1 MTAVSLY
8 AIVLTLLG
16 VVPGQT
22 TGWGT
27 GAVEFVAYV
36 RTSEHQEIYPVCA
49 GQYTTRVGIEE
60 VLDDPMGVL
69 EYVTSVDI
77 CYDGRM
83 DLAEGETIEI
93 RGTYHDGACPLPF
106 CGRVEAS
113 SVYRLD
119 DWEEPPEEEEPD
131 DIEWPQVITDSA
143 EATETT
149 ATLQGVLRDDGGD
162 FSRCRFLYKRI
173 DDRWWNTE
181 WIEDLSS
188 GATFSQQI
196 AGLTPGTRYYYHVE
210 AENAAGWDTG
220 REGTFVTLQETVPPI
235 PQPAAWVTEP
245 VQVDT
250 TSITMMAHSARD
262 LPGPMEYAFDFVSS
276 PTGGAGGSD
285 SPWQFSPL
293 FLDVGLNANQQYG
306 YRVKA
311 RDGHGN
317 ETAYA
322 PIRYAYTDIETPAG
336 VTAGEITTNSI
347 QVKSSTA
354 LSGLTRGN
362 SGLKLENATTGDV
375 SAWQQDN
382 AFWTS
387 GGLLPNTQYRFW
399 AQARNGNGD
408 LTPFSSELGVY
419 TLAMVPTPV
428 VFSDVTVNQI
438 FVQWGANGNPGGTQ
452 YWCQNTVKGGNSGWI
467 TGTQWLD
474 TGLSPNVR
482 YTYRVKARNGD
493 GVETAFSAEVS
504 RYSAVETPTGV
515 AFGTITPGSI
525 QVRSANTPSGL
536 SQGESGLWL
545 ENVTTGQTSSWRR
558 DNTFWTSDALAPN
571 CRYGFRARARN
582 GDGVQSPPSETAY
595 VHTQANPPVRV
606 AFSGVATTSIQ
617 VQWGTNGNPAGTLYL
632 CENTTAGMISG
643 WTTGASWD
651 NTGLAPNTVY
661 SYRVKA
667 RNADGVETAWTDLG
681 AQSTEFRSL
690 TISATPGGKVSAPGQ
705 DVFRY
710 APGATVSLA
719 ATPLAGYHFLR
730 WTGSAVD
737 AGRVADPSAAQT
749 TVLVDAHYTLTANFL
764 RTRIYVDRRASGTKD
779 GSSWTNACTSLQD
792 ALDLAQV
799 GNEIWIAQG
808 TYKPDVG
815 KNLSIGDRFVAFEL
829 KSGVAIK
836 GGYAGLGHAD
846 PNTREIAVYRTVLSG
861 DLNGDDRAI
870 WGSYDLYSD
879 IWRTDNSLHVV
890 SARNADSA
898 TLLEGV
904 TITAGN
910 GIEGAGI
917 CLIHSDPVISRCTI
931 RANRAGQLSGDG
943 LDGWG
948 QGAAISCYLSEP
960 MFLGC
965 TFLSNW
971 AGGQGGGLYSVESSP
986 VLVSCAFLDNQ
997 SGVQGGAMYGEDT
1010 NSVWVDCTF
1019 HANWSCDGGAVYNDE
1034 GGYSRLTNCGFF
1046 GNAGHGSGGAV
1057 FDASQGLEITNSV
1070 FSGNLAQVEG
1080 GAMVL
1085 MGGPAVLANCTFNRN
1100 VAEGKQAGQILAVR
1114 GTTASLSNC
1123 ILWDHA
1129 GGAPEQITVAGTVG
1143 NPAELIVEYCDV
1155 AAGVDGIMRQGGTA
1169 SVAWGGGNI
1178 DADPRFQDPLG
1189 RDQVAGTED
1198 DDLRVRSGSPCV
1210 DAGDNTAVPADAD
1223 DLDLD
1228 DDRLERIP
1236 FDLDGRPRFA
1246 DHPDTADTGWPDAP
1260 AYPMIVDLGAY
1271 ELGSTPPF

>member
-8 AIVLTLLG
+8 AIVLALLG
-16 VVPGQT
+16 VVPGET

-27 GAVEFVAYV
+27 GEVEFEAYV
-36 RTSEHQEIYPVCA
+36 RTSEHQEVYPICS
-49 GQYTTRVGIEE
+49 GQYTVQVSIRT
-60 VLDDPMGVL
+60 VLDDPGGVL
-69 EYVTSVDI
+69 DYVTSVDM
-77 CYDGRM
+77 CYDEQLRLVPGDM
-83 DLAEGETIEI
+83 IEV

-113 SVYRLD
+113 SVYKVD
-119 DWEEPPEEEEPD
+119 EWDEPEEEEEPE
-131 DIEWPQVITDSA
+131 DIESPRVLTDSA
-143 EATETT
+143 QATETT
-149 ATLQGVLRDDGGD
+149 VTLQGLLLDDGGD
-162 FSRCRFLYKRI
+162 FCRCRFLYRRI
-173 DDRWWNTE
+173 EDRWWNTE
-181 WIEDLSS
+181 WIKYLTT
-188 GATFSQQI
+188 GAVFSQKV
-196 AGLTPGTRYYYHVE
+196 AGLTPGTRYYYSIE
-210 AENAAGWDTG
+210 AENSAGWDSG
-220 REGTFVTLQETVPPI
+220 RQGTFVTLVETVPPI
-235 PQPAAWVTEP
+235 PHPAAWVTEP

-262 LPGPMEYAFDFVSS
+262 LAGPEEYAFDFVSS
-276 PTGGAGGSD
+276 MTGGAGGSD

-293 FLDVGLNANQQYG
+293 FLDVGLNPNHQYG

-311 RDGHGN
+311 RDSHGN
-317 ETAYA
+317 ETAYS
-322 PIRYAYTDIETPAG
+322 PIRYAYTDIETPAS
-336 VTAGEITTNSI
+336 VTAGAITTNSI

-354 LSGLTRGN
+354 LSGLTRGS
-362 SGLKLENATTGDV
+362 SGLKLENVTTGEV

-428 VFSDVTVNQI
+428 VFSDVTVNQL
-438 FVQWGANGNPGGTQ
+438 FAQWGANGNPGGTQ

-474 TGLSPNVR
+474 TGLSPNVK

-493 GVETAFSAEVS
+493 GVETALSAEVS
-504 RYSAVETPTGV
+504 RYSAIETPTGIV
-515 AFGTITPGSI
+515 FGTITPNSI

-536 SQGESGLWL
+536 SLGESGLWL

-558 DNTFWTSDALAPN
+558 DNSFWASDGLVPN

-595 VHTQANPPVRV
+595 IHTQANAPTRV
-606 AFSGVATTSIQ
+606 AFSGVAATSIQ
-617 VQWGTNGNPAGTLYL
+617 VQWGPNGNPSGTLYL
-632 CENTTAGMISG
+632 CENTTAGMNSG
-643 WTTGASWD
+643 WTTGATWD
-651 NTGLAPNTVY
+651 NTGLTPNTRY
-661 SYRVKA
+661 AYRVKA

-681 AQSTEFRSL
+681 AQSTEYRSL
-690 TISATPGGKVSAPGQ
+690 TVSATPGGKVSAPGQ

-710 APGATVSLA
+710 APGATVNLA
-719 ATPLAGYHFLR
+719 AAPLAGYHFLR

-764 RTRIYVDRRASGTKD
+764 RTRIYVDARAIGAKD
-779 GSSWTNACTSLQD
+779 GSSWTNACTSLQE

-799 GNEIWIAQG
+799 GNEIRIAQG
-808 TYKPDVG
+808 TYKPDKG
-815 KNLSIGDRFVAFEL
+815 KNVLPGDRFAAFEL
-829 KSGVAIK
+829 KSGAAFK

-846 PNTREIAVYRTVLSG
+846 PNARDIAVYRTTLSG
-861 DLNGDDRAI
+861 DLNGNDSAI

-879 IWRTDNSLHVV
+879 ISRTDNSFHVV
-890 SARNADSA
+890 SVRDADSA

-910 GIEGAGI
+910 GIDGAGI
-917 CLIHSDPVISRCTI
+917 CLIHSSPVISQCTI

-948 QGAAISCYLSEP
+948 QGAGISCYLSEP

-971 AGGQGGGLYSVESSP
+971 AGGQGGGLYCVESNP
-986 VLVSCAFLDNQ
+986 VLMSCAFQDNQ
-997 SGVQGGAMYGEDT
+997 SGMQGGGMYGEDC

-1019 HANWSCDGGAVYNDE
+1019 HANWSWDGGAIYNDE
-1034 GGYSRLTNCGFF
+1034 GGHSRVTSCRFF

-1070 FSGNLAQVEG
+1070 FSGNLADVDG
-1080 GAMVL
+1080 GAMALVR
-1085 MGGPAVLANCTFNRN
+1085 GPAVLANCTFNRN
-1100 VAEGKQAGQILAVR
+1100 VAEGKQAGQALAVR
-1114 GTTASLSNC
+1114 ETTVSLANC
-1123 ILWDHA
+1123 ILWDHL
-1129 GGAPEQITVAGTVG
+1129 GLVQEQIAAAGTVEHS
-1143 NPAELIVEYCDV
+1143 AELIVEYCDIPG
-1155 AAGVDGIMRQGGTA
+1155 GVNGIIRKGTA
-1169 SVAWGGGNI
+1169 TVTWGGGNI
-1178 DADPRFQDPLG
+1178 DADPRFQSPLG
-1189 RDQVAGTED
+1189 PDRVVGTED
-1198 DDLRVRSGSPCV
+1198 DDLRVRAGSPCV

-1236 FDLDGRPRFA
+1236 FDLNGQPRFA
-1246 DHPDTADTGWPDAP
+1246 DHPDTADTGWADAP
-1260 AYPMIVDLGAY
+1260 LYPKIVDIGAY
-1271 ELGSTPPF
+1271 ELGNTPAF